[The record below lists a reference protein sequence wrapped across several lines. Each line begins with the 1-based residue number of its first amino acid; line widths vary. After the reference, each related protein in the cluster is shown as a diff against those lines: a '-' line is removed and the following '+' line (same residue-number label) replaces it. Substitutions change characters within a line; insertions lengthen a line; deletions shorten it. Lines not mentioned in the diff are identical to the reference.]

1 MNKNK
6 LLLILSI
13 LFSSL
18 LFAQTSET
26 PIDEKVGKYT
36 IKVITNADSTYGY
49 EIYEDT
55 RLVEKQA
62 KRPFFTFSSGFV
74 HKQNALLIGKWHAT
88 ELMEGR
94 NNKYALSI
102 PKARELGVSE
112 DDLQFKNPNQN

>member
-6 LLLILSI
+6 LLLVLSL
-13 LFSSL
+13 LFNSL

-26 PIDEKVGKYT
+26 ATGEKVGKYT
-36 IKVITNADSTYGY
+36 IKVITNTDSTYGY
-49 EIYEDT
+49 EIYEGAQ
-55 RLVEKQA
+55 LVEKLA
-62 KRPFFTFSSGFV
+62 KRPFFTFSSGFA
-74 HKQNALLIGKWHAT
+74 HKQNAQLIGKWHAS

-112 DDLQFKNPNQN
+112 DDLQFKSPNQN